1 VNTVRVLN
9 EYISALLS
17 LRDEIEKEEE
27 TSLQGR
33 LKLIYNGLAR
43 WQEQRKIDG
52 ASSNELLKQEM
63 RTFSDNWRG
72 QLGLGKLLGLHKKK
86 PDND

>member
-1 VNTVRVLN
+1 
-9 EYISALLS
+9 

-27 TSLQGR
+27 TSLHRR
-33 LKLIYNGLAR
+33 LKLIFSGLAR
-43 WQEQRKIDG
+43 WQEERRVDG
-52 ASSNELLKQEM
+52 ASSNEFLKQELH
-63 RTFSDNWRG
+63 TFSDNWRG